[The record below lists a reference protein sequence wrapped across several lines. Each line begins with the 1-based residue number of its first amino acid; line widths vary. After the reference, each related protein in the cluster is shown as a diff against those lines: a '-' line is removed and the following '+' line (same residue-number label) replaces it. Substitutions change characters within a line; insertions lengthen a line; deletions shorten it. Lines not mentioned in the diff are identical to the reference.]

1 MDQEVWVLFGK
12 SLVMRPVAQIRI
24 THEPKVQKLT
34 GRLIGEGAEQRA
46 ELIPSGGVKIEYLL
60 GVREEFNSKGIRNSI
75 GYEWYNEK
83 DVATTKEEL
92 IGRL

>member
-1 MDQEVWVLFGK
+1 M
-12 SLVMRPVAQIRI
+12 
-24 THEPKVQKLT
+24 
-34 GRLIGEGAEQRA
+34 
-46 ELIPSGGVKIEYLL
+46 GGVKIEYLL
-60 GVREEFNSKGIRNSI
+60 GVQEGFNSKGIRNSI